1 MLKKTAIALAALAAA
16 AAAAAQ
22 VPARPDPADPK
33 AGGPARPDYES
44 AFKGY
49 RPYADP
55 ALARWRA
62 SNEEAGRLGGHMG
75 HVPQVSGGSGKP
87 DTKPHA
93 PGPHGGHK

>member
-1 MLKKTAIALAALAAA
+1 MLKKTAIALAALAAS
-16 AAAAAQ
+16 AAAAQ

-33 AGGPARPDYES
+33 AGGAIRPTYES

-55 ALARWRA
+55 AIARWRT

-75 HVPQVSGGSGKP
+75 HVPQAPGGYEKP
-87 DTKPHA
+87 EAKPHA
-93 PGPHGGHK
+93 PGAHGGQK